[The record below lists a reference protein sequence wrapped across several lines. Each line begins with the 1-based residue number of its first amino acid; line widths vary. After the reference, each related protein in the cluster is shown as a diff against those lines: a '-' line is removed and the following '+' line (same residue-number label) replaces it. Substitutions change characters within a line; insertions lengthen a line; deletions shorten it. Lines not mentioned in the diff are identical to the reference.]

1 MTDDKVE
8 TWRIFKRRM
17 KVIFLADGVSPEN
30 QYTLIF
36 VVIGNEE
43 FNS

>member
-36 VVIGNEE
+36 VVRSNEE